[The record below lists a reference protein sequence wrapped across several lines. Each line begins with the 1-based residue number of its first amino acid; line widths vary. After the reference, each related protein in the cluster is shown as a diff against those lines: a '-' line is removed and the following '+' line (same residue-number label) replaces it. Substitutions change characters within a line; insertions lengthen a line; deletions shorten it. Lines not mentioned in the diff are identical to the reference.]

1 MDTEPLNI
9 YTISDLNKLVVSGTI
24 HGNIIIRGE
33 QMIEL
38 NGIEK
43 IIGSLGISCS
53 TLTSIGEI
61 REVTGDL
68 WISTYS
74 CTSQIT
80 NLGKLESVGG
90 NCRLRY
96 SNIKNLGCLSKVGG
110 DLILRDSPI
119 ENFGTLNFVGG
130 NLFLPKRIQNELDVS
145 KISIQGTLRFWND
158 DKTRKN
164 DTIEKLFVLKTFSG
178 EVPQWNHQ
186 YIYSINDLAEAT
198 NSQKQFYNIFK
209 YEFKKGN
216 YLDLKG
222 YYNYSFVLVYDLL
235 TEYEQHQDINVLK
248 KHLEILEKYYPK
260 TKGHTT
266 TILVEQYKKKGDF
279 LNAWNLLNE
288 KDYYIGILTI
298 LEYEHQLGKSLL
310 EGKLIARLGGT
321 SHLTQFGRDN
331 ISNIIPYI
339 NIKLGEYE
347 KEKGSRFFDLF
358 FINGEMYPKK
368 DDSFLAR
375 LGISNKSNQPL
386 PFNERYDVDYYK
398 QFYLSESEFEFYK
411 DIDSQGTNLDF
422 NPIMTHVVEKA
433 IFNQFRLMIK
443 HSEDLYRESIGMPK
457 IGEGWISE
465 MDLYYKIKMGFE
477 NFNVIPHGSP
487 KWLGRQHL
495 DVYLPELNI
504 GIEYQGAQHYEP
516 IDFFGGEE
524 AFIKN
529 IERDIR
535 KRELCAINDCKLIY
549 VTIGYDFSVVKKQID
564 DIITVHDNGS

>member
-1 MDTEPLNI
+1 MDTEPINI
-9 YTISDLNKLVVSGTI
+9 YTISYLNKLVVSRTI
-24 HGNIIIRGE
+24 HGDIIIRGE
-33 QMIEL
+33 QIIEL

-74 CTSQIT
+74 CTSQIL

-96 SNIKNLGCLSKVGG
+96 SNIQKLGCLSKVGG
-110 DLILRDSPI
+110 DLNLRDSPI
-119 ENFGTLNFVGG
+119 ENFENLKYVGG

-145 KISIQGTLRFWND
+145 KISIQGKLRFWND
-158 DKTRKN
+158 DKARKKN
-164 DTIEKLFVLKTFSG
+164 TVEKLFDLKPYSD
-178 EVPQWNHQ
+178 EVPQWNHK
-186 YIYSINDLAEAT
+186 YIYSINDLEDTT
-198 NSQKQFYNIFK
+198 NSQKQFYNIYK

-222 YYNYSFVLVYDLL
+222 YYNYSFLLLYDLL
-235 TEYEQHQDINVLK
+235 AEYEQHQDINVLR
-248 KHLEILEKYYPK
+248 KHYEILEKYYPK
-260 TKGHTT
+260 TKGYTN
-266 TILVEQYKKKGDF
+266 TILVEQYKKKSDF

-288 KDYYIGILTI
+288 NDNYIDVLTI
-298 LEYEHQLGKSLL
+298 LEYERQLGKSLL
-310 EGKLIARLGGT
+310 EGKLITRLGGI
-321 SHLTQFGRDN
+321 SHLTQFGNDN
-331 ISNIIPYI
+331 ISNIIPFV
-339 NIKLGEYE
+339 NIQLGEYE
-347 KEKGSRFFDLF
+347 KEKGRRFFDLF
-358 FINGEMYPKK
+358 FINGKMYPKK
-368 DDSFLAR
+368 DYSLLVK
-375 LGISNKSNQPL
+375 LGIRKKNNQPL

-411 DIDSQGTNLDF
+411 SIDSKGTNLEF
-422 NPIMTHVVEKA
+422 NPEITHVVEKA
-433 IFNQFRLMIK
+433 IFNQFRLIIK

-465 MDLYYKIKMGFE
+465 TDLYYKIKMSFQ
-477 NFNVIPHGSP
+477 NFKVIHHGSP

-495 DVYLPELNI
+495 DIYIPELNV

-524 AFIKN
+524 AFKKN
-529 IERDIR
+529 IERDKI
-535 KRELCAINDCKLIY
+535 KSELCATNKCKLIY
-549 VTIGYDFSVVKKQID
+549 VSEGYDFNLVKNQIKE
-564 DIITVHDNGS
+564 IITVHNKRS